1 MNKVNG
7 WKAVRIFGKSS
18 ILDDDSVLNTRFFQ
32 KHYFY
37 KQHQAKNSV
46 SNSKKLAKIQNSKF
60 KKLAKNSVKAKQH
73 PEAEHLTR
81 RKETVKKKLCELSW
95 D

>member
-1 MNKVNG
+1 MKLFMNKVNG
-7 WKAVRIFGKSS
+7 WKVVRIFGKSS

-37 KQHQAKNSV
+37 KQHQAE
-46 SNSKKLAKIQNSKF
+46 IG
-60 KKLAKNSVKAKQH
+60 KNSVKAKQH

-81 RKETVKKKLCELSW
+81 RK
-95 D
+95 